1 MEKVGIQIDKFKEMY
16 DLFSHYVDKAVND
29 LIIETV
35 KFKKPD
41 VSEELLTKI
50 KEKTASNTILPFS
63 FEDQNSPRRINIKL
77 GLVDEDKDN
86 KFQKSL
92 EKYPKS
98 LQAELLRIC
107 GLLASISRSHYEII
121 YNLEEGKLYKD
132 IISNQLIFTQE
143 SPTLYIERDCPYR
156 LTFLIYEDVRP
167 REDNASSKNC

>member
-16 DLFSHYVDKAVND
+16 DRFSQYVDKAVND
-29 LIIETV
+29 LIVETV

-50 KEKTASNTILPFS
+50 REKTSTQTILPIS
-63 FEDQNSPRRINIKL
+63 FEEQNSLRRVNVKL
-77 GLVDEDKDN
+77 GLVDEDRDN
-86 KFQKSL
+86 AFQKSL

-98 LQAELLRIC
+98 LQVELLKIC
-107 GLLASISRSHYEII
+107 GLLASISKSHYELI

-143 SPTLYIERDCPYR
+143 SPTLYIERDCPFR
-156 LTFLIYEDVRP
+156 LTFLIYEDVR
-167 REDNASSKNC
+167 S